1 MMAKMFYTLDE
12 TKAALGRD
20 DDAIKRL
27 TSEGR
32 LREFRDGPKLMYKAD
47 QVETLK
53 NELANGGDEIP
64 LGPSDT
70 GAPIGLVDSRTG
82 SGGAI
87 SLADSNTGSAAAMK
101 EDTALAADLGLSN
114 SIGLSQSIGM
124 SNTQGGLAGAGGS
137 LSGASAS
144 GIPLAGSMAGGSLAG
159 SMGGIPSP
167 ARPTGG
173 SGLSGLSGSA
183 HGSKGGIDILDDNE
197 GSDPSAQTA
206 MSNDLGAEAM
216 GSGSGLLDL
225 TRESDNTS
233 LGAVLDEIPGG
244 SMAGGSLAGSLAGG
258 SLAGGSLAGSF
269 AGGTL
274 SGGLPGGTRTAETMG
289 ATVSS
294 SGPGMPIVGSGR
306 VITPPT
312 YVEARDALAPA
323 FGGASLGAA
332 AFGLLAAFVL
342 ANGVMNTHASLLE
355 PIQKYELPVIAGIGA
370 GLAVIG
376 FVIGLVIGKARA

>member
-12 TKAALGRD
+12 TKSALGRD

-27 TSEGR
+27 TQEGR
-32 LREFRDGPKLMYKAD
+32 LREFRDGPRLMYKAD

-53 NELANGGDEIP
+53 TELETGGDEIA

-70 GAPIGLVDSRTG
+70 GAPIGLVDSRSG
-82 SGGAI
+82 SSPVV
-87 SLADSNTGSAAAMK
+87 SLSDSNTGSGNAMK

-114 SIGLSQSIGM
+114 SIGLSQSIG
-124 SNTQGGLAGAGGS
+124 LASTNPGGS
-137 LSGASAS
+137 VAG
-144 GIPLAGSMAGGSLAG
+144 GSMAGGSLAG

-167 ARPTGG
+167 ARPTAG
-173 SGLSGLSGSA
+173 SGLSGLSNSGS
-183 HGSKGGIDILDDNE
+183 GSRGGINILEDD
-197 GSDPSAQTA
+197 GVADPSAQTA
-206 MSNDLGAEAM
+206 LNPDLGAEAM

-244 SMAGGSLAGSLAGG
+244 SMAGNSMGGSLAG

-274 SGGLPGGTRTAETMG
+274 GGGSLPGGTRGAETMG

-294 SGPGMPIVGSGR
+294 SGPGMPAMSSGR

-323 FGGASLGAA
+323 FGGAA
-332 AFGLLAAFVL
+332 LLATVFALLATYVL
-342 ANGVMNTHASLLE
+342 ASGVMNTHPSVLDSL
-355 PIQKYELPVIAGIGA
+355 KNYESQLFIILAGV
-370 GLAVIG
+370 GLALAAVG
-376 FVIGLVIGKARA
+376 FVVGLILGRVRG